1 MKANASSNAIDANSL
16 DIPTIEQLGRFTER
30 RNPIRSYFPSPAQR
44 NSDHDNVDKP
54 SFFHTTR
61 ETPDIRR
68 IRESEFEKFLIN
80 LRSIWR
86 LDENDFPSLVVKS
99 VGRVSIPEVTYAY
112 ACKIGY
118 RWVSITH
125 MRGVNFIC
133 TILQL
138 LLYSYSTYWWPH
150 NYP

>member
-16 DIPTIEQLGRFTER
+16 DIPTIEQLGRFAER

-44 NSDHDNVDKP
+44 NSDHDNVNKP

-61 ETPDIRR
+61 ETPNIRR

-80 LRSIWR
+80 LWSIWR

-112 ACKIGY
+112 ACKIGS

-125 MRGVNFIC
+125 MRGVNFIY
-133 TILQL
+133 TISQL
-138 LLYSYSTYWWPH
+138 LLYT
-150 NYP
+150 

>member
-1 MKANASSNAIDANSL
+1 M
-16 DIPTIEQLGRFTER
+16 
-30 RNPIRSYFPSPAQR
+30 RSYFPSPAQR
-44 NSDHDNVDKP
+44 NSDHDNVNEL
-54 SFFHTTR
+54 SFFHTTH
-61 ETPDIRR
+61 ETPNIRR

-112 ACKIGY
+112 ACKISSH
-118 RWVSITH
+118 WVIITN
-125 MRGVNFIC
+125 MCGVNFIC

-138 LLYSYSTYWWPH
+138 LLYA
-150 NYP
+150 